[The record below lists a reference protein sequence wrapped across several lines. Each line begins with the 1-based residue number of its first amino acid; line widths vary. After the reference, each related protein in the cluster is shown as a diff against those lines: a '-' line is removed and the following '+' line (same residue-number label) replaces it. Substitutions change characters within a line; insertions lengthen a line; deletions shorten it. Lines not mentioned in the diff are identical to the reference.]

1 MVGLL
6 KLSRRVM
13 MKCRWGLISICLMM
27 FAIDSFRFFCG
38 DDSIYLQLATLWA
51 ILGTMVWL
59 ICKVVAEIIEYMDR
73 F

>member
-1 MVGLL
+1 
-6 KLSRRVM
+6 

-27 FAIDSFRFFCG
+27 FAIDSFRFFYG

-51 ILGTMVWL
+51 LVGTMSWL
-59 ICKVVAEIIEYMDR
+59 ICKVIDEIIEYMDR

>member
-1 MVGLL
+1 
-6 KLSRRVM
+6 M

-51 ILGTMVWL
+51 ILGTIVWF
-59 ICKVVAEIIEYMDR
+59 ICKVVDEIIDYMDR